1 MSFAEQIEAVES
13 VLKEIGADAPILHV
27 YNKIDLSGDTAKII
41 YKAADLPDRVYVSAH
56 SGQGLD
62 LLSQAVQQCLMGQL
76 QHFDLVLKPA
86 YGKLRTQL
94 YTLNVIQ
101 TEQYDEQGDLHLSVC
116 IAPQK
121 LHQLIKQAHLPLDEI
136 LGNQAAL
143 FYRPL
148 EEFEK

>member
-1 MSFAEQIEAVES
+1 
-13 VLKEIGADAPILHV
+13 
-27 YNKIDLSGDTAKII
+27 
-41 YKAADLPDRVYVSAH
+41 
-56 SGQGLD
+56 
-62 LLSQAVQQCLMGQL
+62 MGQL

-136 LGNQAAL
+136 LETKQLYFTGLWKNLKSKHQCNN
-143 FYRPL
+143 RS
-148 EEFEK
+148 

>member
-1 MSFAEQIEAVES
+1 VHFVPGFSKKSTVFNRPVLITSNTARKTYFGDIDRTLEKKGSFFHRTIDIALQTAPVYAMNL
-13 VLKEIGADAPILHV
+13 LKTNSNDTLDYASIS
-27 YNKIDLSGDTAKII
+27 LSA
-41 YKAADLPDRVYVSAH
+41 
-56 SGQGLD
+56 Q
-62 LLSQAVQQCLMGQL
+62 
-76 QHFDLVLKPA
+76 FD
-86 YGKLRTQL
+86 
-94 YTLNVIQ
+94 NDIIQ